1 MRLVINKGV
10 LCQTSQVMYNHES
23 NGLPFDDKLAGAS
36 VDTQEI
42 LP

>member
-10 LCQTSQVMYNHES
+10 FCQTIMES
-23 NGLPFDDKLAGAS
+23 NGLPFDDKLAGTS